1 MNKFDELKQIFKGIL
16 IDLNLT
22 EEQVEGIM
30 NLVRTPQEM
39 AKIVDVVEKN
49 PGIQYEKLFEEILN
63 IIEFDIIV
71 NQ

>member
-1 MNKFDELKQIFKGIL
+1 
-16 IDLNLT
+16 
-22 EEQVEGIM
+22 M

-39 AKIVDVVEKN
+39 AKIVDVIEKN